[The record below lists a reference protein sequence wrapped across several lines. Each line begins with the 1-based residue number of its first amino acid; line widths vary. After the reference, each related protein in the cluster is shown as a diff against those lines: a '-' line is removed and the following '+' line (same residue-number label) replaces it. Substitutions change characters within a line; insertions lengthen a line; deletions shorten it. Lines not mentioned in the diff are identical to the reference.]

1 MKVNLE
7 LSENY
12 SGIKRIGECYTNSF
26 YALTLDYDLFETGK
40 YVEGYAITKND
51 LLIIEHGW
59 IELNNEIIDV
69 TAPRKIIEYLPCQK
83 YTKEEAYEEFKK
95 LKERLPIFYHKFI
108 KKGKALPDIW
118 YEQINESVIKKR
130 EIIKMSESK
139 KPKSKKKTVKPIDF
153 QKEKSARDFSKSIE
167 NESLYEELKPKKV
180 SKN

>member
-26 YALTLDYDLFETGK
+26 HALTLDYDLFETGK
-40 YVEGYAITKND
+40 YVEGYAITKNA

-83 YTKEEAYEEFKK
+83 YTKDEAYEEFKK
-95 LKERLPIFYHKFI
+95 LKERLPIFHHKFI

-118 YEQINESVIKKR
+118 YKVMEEAAIKKR
-130 EIIKMSESK
+130 EFEKNEPIKETYSE
-139 KPKSKKKTVKPIDF
+139 
-153 QKEKSARDFSKSIE
+153 KEI
-167 NESLYEELKPKKV
+167 
-180 SKN
+180 